1 MTGGAS
7 SLLLGFYHKN
17 FTKFVALL
25 IINLGEAK
33 GEVAAALPT
42 HFHYA
47 ALGLQLLIIRSHT
60 IIQIFQMEK
69 ASHILVKTLSKFIW
83 QKWK

>member
-1 MTGGAS
+1 MIGDAS

-25 IINLGEAK
+25 MITLAEAK

-42 HFHYA
+42 HFHEA
-47 ALGLQLLIIRSHT
+47 ALGLQLFLIGSET
-60 IIQIFQMEK
+60 IIQIFRMEE
-69 ASHILVKTLSKFIW
+69 VPFW
-83 QKWK
+83 